1 VSINPFVPFVAD
13 SQKAVANTTLGT
25 VANLPGVLTAINRC
39 LQPSGVFVL
48 TIPHPCFWP
57 TYWGYAEAPWFKYD
71 AEIAIAAPFR
81 IASEG
86 TALVTTHVH
95 RPLRQYLTM
104 LKAGGFE
111 LERFRELTGRG
122 FTPPRFIAMRWR
134 VALAK

>member
-1 VSINPFVPFVAD
+1 MTF
-13 SQKAVANTTLGT
+13 GT
-25 VANLPGVLTAINRC
+25 VANLRRVLAAIHLH
-39 LQPSGVFVL
+39 LQPGGILVF

-57 TYWGYAEAPWFKYD
+57 TYWGYSEAPWFEYD

-95 RPLRQYLTM
+95 RPLHQYLTM
-104 LKAGGFE
+104 LKAAGFE

-122 FTPPRFIAMRWR
+122 FALPRFVAMRWR
-134 VALAK
+134 VAPVK